1 MTTENILIGALVL
14 VALAVIV
21 GIFRT
26 KTQGF
31 GKFSTSLVLL
41 TSVLFLSALFFAAGK
56 IEGAVFTNI
65 VFAIAGY
72 AGGLIVPSKD
82 EK

>member
-1 MTTENILIGALVL
+1 MTTENFLIGALVL
-14 VALAVIV
+14 VALVTII
-21 GIFRT
+21 GIFKT

-31 GKFSTSLVLL
+31 GKYSTSLILL
-41 TSVLFLSALFFAAGK
+41 ASVLFLSALFFAAGK
-56 IEGAVFTNI
+56 LEGTIFTNI

-72 AGGLIVPSKD
+72 AGGLIAPSKD